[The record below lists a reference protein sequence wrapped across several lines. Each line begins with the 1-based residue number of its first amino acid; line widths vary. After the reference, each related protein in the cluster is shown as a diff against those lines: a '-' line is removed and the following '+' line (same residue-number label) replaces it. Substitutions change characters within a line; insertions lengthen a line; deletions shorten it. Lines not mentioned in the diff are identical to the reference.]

1 MASLIALITAIFIG
15 LLFNV
20 ATAQPAESMLATP
33 AVITD
38 ESESSGP
45 LTIDGEPATRL
56 ALSTPDTE
64 VAYVATETGLYLH
77 GDGGDW
83 TRVGDAPPEG
93 KIVFAADDP
102 QMLMVGETEAC
113 ARGDGGAVLHTSMDG
128 GATWTEAADGA
139 MAEPLA
145 IWSESQIVAGAT
157 CAGLQVSDDLGETW
171 TQVDEDLLGLEVT
184 AFAAIAGTEHTVLA
198 GLTGEGG
205 TSRLFQFDLADPASW
220 ESAEHIAEYYGL
232 AGLAGYEEM
241 IYVASITGVSFTND
255 GGATWTL
262 DRFGLEDV
270 TLESDPATE
279 GLPPNVDPTGYGLFA
294 IYLDEREPLLVG
306 SAADIYEYWNTDV
319 RQSDAA
325 EWEVL
330 ASPGTR
336 VTAFMPCVVGE
347 SVLAQTEDGVWIV
360 MPGPWVS

>member
-1 MASLIALITAIFIG
+1 MASLIALIVAIVIG
-15 LLFNV
+15 LSFY
-20 ATAQPAESMLATP
+20 TSPAQPVDSIVATP

-45 LTIDGEPATRL
+45 LTIEGEPATRL
-56 ALSTPDTE
+56 ALSTPDSE
-64 VAYVATETGLYLH
+64 VAYVATASGLYLH
-77 GDGGDW
+77 EDGSDW

-102 QMLMVGETEAC
+102 QVLMVGETEAC
-113 ARGDGGAVLHTSMDG
+113 ARGDGGAALHTSTDG
-128 GATWTEAADGA
+128 GATWTESADSA
-139 MAEPLA
+139 MLEPLA
-145 IWSESQIVAGAT
+145 IWSESGIVAGAT

-171 TQVDEDLLGLEVT
+171 AHVNEDLLGLEVT
-184 AFAAIAGTEHTVLA
+184 AFAAVAGAEHTVLA

-205 TSRLFQFDLADPASW
+205 TSRLFQFDLADPGSW
-220 ESAEHIAEYYGL
+220 ETAEHISEYYGL

-255 GGATWTL
+255 VGETWTR

-270 TLESDPATE
+270 TLEADPATE
-279 GLPPNVDPTGYGLFA
+279 GLPPDVDPSGYGLLS

-306 SAADIYEYWNTDV
+306 SATDIYEFSNTDV
-319 RQSDAA
+319 RPSDAA
-325 EWEVL
+325 EWEL
-330 ASPGTR
+330 LSSPGSR
-336 VTAFMPCVVGE
+336 VTAFMTCVPGE

-360 MPGPWVS
+360 MPGPWIS